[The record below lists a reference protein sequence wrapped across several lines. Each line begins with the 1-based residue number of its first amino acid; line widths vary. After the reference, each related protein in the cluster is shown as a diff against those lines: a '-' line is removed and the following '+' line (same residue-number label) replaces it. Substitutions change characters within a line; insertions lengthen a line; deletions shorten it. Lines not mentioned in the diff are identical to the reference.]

1 MAIVAQGQAA
11 SGLDVFIRFQG
22 VLTDPLAGPTYVIT
36 EPGGTTVGTGSGFR
50 RSAGHYDARDT
61 VIPSGYSITEAW
73 KIEWTAT
80 SPAGITSSH
89 CEEFSV
95 VASLDFD
102 FNNLQN
108 ITDLVKL
115 DLGLSDTDFTDTQF
129 QQFTQKAINRI
140 NRRLC
145 LTGTDDELSFD
156 EGTGTITPT
165 PNATIF
171 DFIIMQIECFIVRNL
186 RKVAVGKGIRVRDG
200 ETEIDTTAGFGGHK
214 DQVNDICGEL
224 EKAVEDYKQQADEE
238 AFSSVVSNYSEIIWY
253 GTSNVCEDL
262 DHNGQ
267 NSGARRCVISPFER
281 SSGHSIDFY

>member
-1 MAIVAQGQAA
+1 MAIIAQGQAA
-11 SGLDVFIRFQG
+11 SGLDIFIRFQG
-22 VLTDPLAGPTYVIT
+22 QLTDPIAGPTYVIK

-50 RSAGHYDARDT
+50 RSTGHFDARDT
-61 VIPSGYSITEAW
+61 VIPSGFSIVDEW
-73 KIEWTAT
+73 SIIWTAT
-80 SPAGITSSH
+80 SPAGITSSIT
-89 CEEFSV
+89 EGFSV
-95 VASLDFD
+95 VASLDFS

-145 LTGTDDELSFD
+145 LTGTSSELSFD
-156 EGTGTITPT
+156 EGTGLITPT
-165 PNATIF
+165 PDATIF
-171 DFIIMQIECFIVRNL
+171 DFLIMQIECFIVRNL

-214 DQVNDICGEL
+214 DQVTDICGEL
-224 EKAVEDYKQQADEE
+224 EQAVEDYKQQADED
-238 AFSSVVSNYSEIIWY
+238 AFSDVVSNYSEVIWY
-253 GTSNVCEDL
+253 GTARVCEDL
-262 DHNGQ
+262 DHDGQ